1 MISTRRRPHV
11 DVPQHAMM
19 YGRKGQDVADLQIL
33 LRDAGVYPHD
43 LDGYYGN
50 AMRVG
55 VYELSARF
63 YTPATGHYDEP
74 LIAAL
79 NRIVDPNGCVDSRVL
94 CGEIPPPWV
103 ESENDSTTTPE
114 PAASPGE

>member
-1 MISTRRRPHV
+1 VISELRRPHM
-11 DVPQHAMM
+11 DVPQHTMT

-50 AMRVG
+50 YTRNA
-55 VYELSARF
+55 VYELSVRLF
-63 YTPATGHYDEP
+63 TPATGHYDEP

-79 NRIVDPNGCVDSRVL
+79 NDLLDHEGCVDSAAL
-94 CGEIPPPWV
+94 C
-103 ESENDSTTTPE
+103 ESKLS
-114 PAASPGE
+114 